1 MTIIDIAN
9 EAGVSTATVSRA
21 LNNPEKVSEKTM
33 KKIMQIVEK
42 HNYTLNAAAREM
54 VTKSTRMVGV
64 LISDISN
71 DYISTVLESFFFEL
85 ASDGYRAYIAVTDM
99 REDLELAAINDLK
112 SRRVEAVVLLGNRNI
127 EPTGDHLLVSQ
138 MDGSPILRIG
148 NTKCKD
154 FYSLVPD
161 EEEGAFQATEYLI
174 GLGHRRIALL
184 SGSSRIDSYYYKRKG
199 FRRALRKHGIAQ
211 QEGMLCE
218 INLGKYTLETFEKA
232 LELLQRP
239 DRPTAILTVGD
250 RLALGVYKAANILGL
265 KIPEDLSIVG
275 FGGSPISECMYPGLT
290 TVSQNAQETGKQAEK
305 YLVKILKGESVA
317 NQFHTPTK
325 LIVRGSCMKPMT

>member
-54 VTKSTRMVGV
+54 VTKRTRLIGV
-64 LISDISN
+64 LIPDISN
-71 DYISTVLESFFFEL
+71 DYISTVLESFFLEL
-85 ASDGYRAYIAVTDM
+85 ANDGYRAYIAVTNM
-99 REDLELAAINDLK
+99 QEDLELAAINDLK
-112 SRRVEAVVLLGNRNI
+112 SKRAEAVVLLGNRNL
-127 EPTGDHLLVSQ
+127 EPTSDHLLVSK

-148 NTKCKD
+148 NTKCGD

-161 EEEGAFQATEYLI
+161 EEEGAFQAAEYLI
-174 GLGHRRIALL
+174 GLGHRRIAFL
-184 SGSSRIDSYYYKRKG
+184 SGSNQIDSYYYKRKG
-199 FRRALRKHGIAQ
+199 FQRALRRHGIVQ
-211 QEGMLCE
+211 PEDMLCE
-218 INLGKYTLETFEKA
+218 IDLGKYALATFEKA
-232 LELLQRP
+232 LELLQKP

-250 RLALGVYKAANILGL
+250 RLALGVYKAASLLGL
-265 KIPEDLSIVG
+265 KIPEDLSVIG

-290 TVSQNAQETGKQAEK
+290 TVSQNAQKTGKQAEK
-305 YLVKILKGESVA
+305 YLVKILKDECVA
-317 NQFHTPTK
+317 NQIHTSTE
-325 LIVRGSCMKPMT
+325 LIVRGSCMKPAL